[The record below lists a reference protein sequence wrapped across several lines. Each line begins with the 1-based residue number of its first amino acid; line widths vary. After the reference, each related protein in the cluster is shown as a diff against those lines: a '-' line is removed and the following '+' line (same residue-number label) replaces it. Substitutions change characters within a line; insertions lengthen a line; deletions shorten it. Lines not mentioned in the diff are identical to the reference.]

1 MSRIS
6 SFLKDAG
13 RFGLHAAFQAVTAR
27 YVTAPAVID
36 LPRYGRYH
44 VRGRDSDIATLRQVF
59 GEQEY
64 RLKIPAIEARLE
76 QRYRQMLAAGQVP
89 VIIDAGANVGAA
101 ARWFHQAFPEARVI
115 AVEPDAAPR
124 LLAPFDPLVWWKER
138 CHRYPTVAKLA
149 MKYLAIPASTA
160 PSERVFSTAK
170 NILIKKRWRLDPGR
184 LQRSIFL
191 RHNHD
196 FNPDAC

>member
-1 MSRIS
+1 MFSCWRS
-6 SFLKDAG
+6 SGLTSGRKVDDDMDLYQFLGIDGNASVPSG
-13 RFGLHAAFQAVTAR
+13 ASAAA
-27 YVTAPAVID
+27 
-36 LPRYGRYH
+36 
-44 VRGRDSDIATLRQVF
+44 
-59 GEQEY
+59 EQ
-64 RLKIPAIEARLE
+64 KARLE
-76 QRYRQMLAAGQVP
+76 REVDDYLAESECRRGRS
-89 VIIDAGANVGAA
+89 GADGHGV
-101 ARWFHQAFPEARVI
+101 
-115 AVEPDAAPR
+115 D
-124 LLAPFDPLVWWKER
+124 FDPLVWWKER

-149 MKYLAIPASTA
+149 MKYLAIIPASTA